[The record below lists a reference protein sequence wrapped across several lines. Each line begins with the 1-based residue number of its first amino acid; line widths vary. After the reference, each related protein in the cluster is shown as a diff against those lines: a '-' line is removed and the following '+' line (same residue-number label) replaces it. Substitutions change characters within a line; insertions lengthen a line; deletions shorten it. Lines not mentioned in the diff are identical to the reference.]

1 MVLGKAMVCSNG
13 LPTQTTVVSGT
24 VLPQFAIQVLTG
36 GCEVQFG
43 EGVVVEI
50 GGGSPEYSSV
60 VTSYRLSIVII
71 GLSSTVFA
79 VIRFVTDGETEL
91 I

>member
-1 MVLGKAMVCSNG
+1 MVLDRATVYSNG
-13 LPTQTTVVSGT
+13 LPTETTVVSGT

-50 GGGSPEYSSV
+50 GGWSPE
-60 VTSYRLSIVII
+60 
-71 GLSSTVFA
+71 
-79 VIRFVTDGETEL
+79 
-91 I
+91 